1 MIVVTSSMVQ
11 ITGMRHQRAP
21 RAGTSNL
28 NVLARVGVKHCMA
41 WRRKDCIGKRPG
53 YSIMHSTRLI
63 VLTSLLL
70 ACLDTP
76 ARETVLEKVID
87 VQQSVLEVPEVPRL
101 DAELDLNAKRIDVG
115 GASIYVEEEGTGVP
129 LVLINGGPGGTH
141 HYFHPWFSRA
151 SDYARVIYYDQRGT
165 GLSDFEPGIVGY
177 SVEQAVDDLDR
188 LREALG
194 ISTWVM
200 LGYSYGGFLAQY
212 YATTHPEHVAGLVL
226 VGAGPGLWTELGDSR
241 QYDYLSDVEIERIRS
256 VQKQIVEMGEKGEW
270 PRDKLIRTI
279 IFNNFINGD
288 WKRQS
293 FYRPTPDEIAM
304 IARYEWVNERGFN
317 GTMNR
322 SADRVNL
329 AGAFER
335 SPFQTLI
342 LEGRWDLTWGEE
354 KPAILA
360 GNHPRARV
368 VTIADAGH
376 AIFNENPERFFSEL
390 ENFVRNLAPI
400 SAPAL
405 AMYQRDLAAWRRA
418 WQESPRFVIRDAGP
432 GKRGSEQIMARY
444 TNEWVE
450 QISWSD
456 ELRRVGFAL
465 YDKRRFEDALVAF
478 SKLEQLAMDEVS
490 ETAAAMA
497 LIWQGHILDMLN
509 RRIEAV
515 ARYQQVAAMNL
526 GDTTKHDQYGMAYV
540 FSTYAEERI
549 QTPFTY
555 IENLLP

>member
-1 MIVVTSSMVQ
+1 
-11 ITGMRHQRAP
+11 
-21 RAGTSNL
+21 
-28 NVLARVGVKHCMA
+28 
-41 WRRKDCIGKRPG
+41 
-53 YSIMHSTRLI
+53 MHGTRLI
-63 VLTSLLL
+63 ALTSLLL
-70 ACLDTP
+70 VCLDAP
-76 ARETVLEKVID
+76 ARETVLDKV
-87 VQQSVLEVPEVPRL
+87 VHVEQGVLAVPEVARL
-101 DAELDLNAKRIDVG
+101 DAGLDLNTRRVDVG
-115 GASIYVEEEGTGVP
+115 GASLYVEEEGTGVP

-165 GLSDFEPGIVGY
+165 GLSDFEPGVDGY

-188 LREALG
+188 LRQALG

-212 YATTHPEHVAGLVL
+212 YAVTHPEHVAGLVL
-226 VGAGPGLWTELGDSR
+226 LGSHPGLWAELGDSR
-241 QYDYLSDVEIERIRS
+241 QYDYLSDVETERIRS
-256 VQKQIVEMGEKGEW
+256 VQQQIVEMGEQDDW

-288 WKRQS
+288 WKRQY
-293 FYRPTPDEIAM
+293 FYRPTPDKIAM

-354 KPAILA
+354 KPALLA
-360 GNHPRARV
+360 GNHPHARV
-368 VTIADAGH
+368 VTIDDAAH
-376 AIFNENPERFFSEL
+376 AVFSENPERFFGEL
-390 ENFVRNLAPI
+390 EQFVRNLAPV
-400 SAPAL
+400 SAQAL
-405 AMYQRDLAAWRRA
+405 ASYQADLADWRKA
-418 WQESPRFVIRDAGP
+418 WQESPRYVIRDAGP
-432 GKRGSEQIMARY
+432 GKLGSEQIMARY

-450 QISWSD
+450 LVSWSD

-465 YDKRRFEDALVAF
+465 YDERRFEDALVVF
-478 SKLEQLAMDEVS
+478 SKLEQLAADEVS

-497 LIWQGHILDMLN
+497 LIWQGHVLDMMN
-509 RRIEAV
+509 RREEAV

-526 GDTTKHDQYGMAYV
+526 GDSTKHDQYGMAYD
-540 FSTYAEERI
+540 FSAYAEERI

-555 IENLLP
+555 VENLLP

>member
-1 MIVVTSSMVQ
+1 M
-11 ITGMRHQRAP
+11 H
-21 RAGTSNL
+21 GTRFI
-28 NVLARVGVKHCMA
+28 A
-41 WRRKDCIGKRPG
+41 
-53 YSIMHSTRLI
+53 
-63 VLTSLLL
+63 LTSLLL
-70 ACLDTP
+70 ICLDSP
-76 ARETVLEKVID
+76 ARETVLDRVVH
-87 VQQSVLEVPEVPRL
+87 VQQIVLEVPEVARL
-101 DAELDLNAKRIDVG
+101 DAGLDLNTKRVDVD
-115 GASIYVEEEGTGVP
+115 GASLYVEEEGAGVP

-165 GLSDFEPGIVGY
+165 GLSDFEPGVDGY
-177 SVEQAVDDLDR
+177 SVEQAVHDLDR
-188 LREALG
+188 LRQALG
-194 ISTWVM
+194 INTWVI

-226 VGAGPGLWTELGDSR
+226 VGSHPGLWAELGETR
-241 QYDYLSDVEIERIRS
+241 QYDYLSDVESEQIRS
-256 VQKQIVEMGEKGEW
+256 VQKQIVDMAKENDW
-270 PRDKLIRTI
+270 PRDKLIQTI

-288 WKRQS
+288 WKRQY
-293 FYRPTPDEIAM
+293 FYRPTPVEIAM

-322 SADRVNL
+322 SAERVNL
-329 AGAFER
+329 AGAFAR

-368 VTIADAGH
+368 MTIDDAGH
-376 AIFNENPERFFSEL
+376 AIFSENPDRFFGEL
-390 ENFVRNLAPI
+390 EKFFRNLAPI
-400 SAPAL
+400 SAQAL
-405 AMYQRDLAAWRRA
+405 DLYQKDLAAWRRA
-418 WQESPRFVIRDAGP
+418 WQESPRYVIRDAGP
-432 GKRGSEQIMARY
+432 GKRGSGQITARY

-456 ELRRVGFAL
+456 ELRRLGFAL
-465 YDKRRFEDALVAF
+465 YDKRRFEDALVVF
-478 SKLEQLAMDEVS
+478 SKLEQLAVEEVS

-497 LIWQGHILDMLN
+497 LIWQGHILDMMN
-509 RRIEAV
+509 RRDEAV

-526 GDTTKHDQYGMAYV
+526 GDSTKHDQYGMAYV
-540 FSTYAEERI
+540 FSAYAEERI

-555 IENLLP
+555 IENLFP

>member
-1 MIVVTSSMVQ
+1 
-11 ITGMRHQRAP
+11 
-21 RAGTSNL
+21 
-28 NVLARVGVKHCMA
+28 VL
-41 WRRKDCIGKRPG
+41 D
-53 YSIMHSTRLI
+53 
-63 VLTSLLL
+63 
-70 ACLDTP
+70 
-76 ARETVLEKVID
+76 KVID
-87 VQQSVLEVPEVPRL
+87 VRQGVLEVPEADRL
-101 DAELDLNAKRIDVG
+101 DAGLDLDAKRVDVG
-115 GASIYVEEEGTGVP
+115 DASLYVEEEGTGVP

-165 GLSDFEPGIVGY
+165 GLSDFEPGVGGY

-194 ISTWVM
+194 IRTWVV

-212 YATTHPEHVAGLVL
+212 YATTYPEHVAGLVL
-226 VGAGPGLWTELGDSR
+226 VGSKLGLWAELGDSR
-241 QYDYLSDVEIERIRS
+241 QYDYLSEVEIERIRS
-256 VQKQIVEMGEKGEW
+256 VQKQIIEMGEENDW
-270 PRDKLIRTI
+270 SRDKLIRTI

-293 FYRPTPDEIAM
+293 FYRPTPVEIAM

-322 SADRVNL
+322 SAERVNL

-342 LEGRWDLTWGEE
+342 LEGKWDLTWGEE

-360 GNHPRARV
+360 GNHPRARMMTV
-368 VTIADAGH
+368 DDAGH
-376 AIFNENPERFFSEL
+376 AIFSENPDRFFAEL
-390 ENFVRNLAPI
+390 EEFVRNLSPV
-400 SAPAL
+400 SAQAL
-405 AMYQRDLAAWRRA
+405 ALYQRDLEAWRSA
-418 WQESPRFVIRDAGP
+418 WQDSPRYVIRDAGP

-450 QISWSD
+450 EISWFD

-465 YDKRRFEDALVAF
+465 YDNRRFDDALAVF
-478 SKLEQLAMDEVS
+478 SKLEQLAGDELS
-490 ETAAAMA
+490 ETAVAMA
-497 LIWQGHILDMLN
+497 LIWQGHILDMMN
-509 RRIEAV
+509 RRNDAV

-526 GDTTKHDQYGMAYV
+526 GDGTRHDQYGLEYV
-540 FSTYAEERI
+540 FSAYAEERI
-549 QTPFTY
+549 QTPFAY